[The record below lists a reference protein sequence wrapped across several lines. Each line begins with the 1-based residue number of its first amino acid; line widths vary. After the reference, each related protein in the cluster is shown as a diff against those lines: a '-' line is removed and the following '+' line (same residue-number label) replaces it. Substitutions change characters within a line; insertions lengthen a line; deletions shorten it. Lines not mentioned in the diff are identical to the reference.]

1 MIFSPCIYFILLYVK
16 PQVEDNMQINP
27 YHEDKELT
35 ASDWKQSAFELYL
48 SRHSHADICKQC
60 DNLSPHTLKEW
71 INKGEWR
78 KQRDE
83 LEEQNKQN
91 FVAKYRSLILSNRVD
106 VTNRHLNISK
116 ALEKRIA
123 DKLEDNNANYDD
135 EELLNYARALKSAS
149 DVSARAV
156 GLSDKVDPIAEGP
169 GIAANGMIINIG
181 MQASPVKPVVN
192 GEIIEE

>member
-1 MIFSPCIYFILLYVK
+1 M
-16 PQVEDNMQINP
+16 EINLH
-27 YHEDKELT
+27 HEDKEL
-35 ASDWKQSAFELYL
+35 SPKDWKQTAFQLYL
-48 SRHSHADICKQC
+48 TRQSHADICKQC

-83 LEEQNKQN
+83 LEEQAKQN
-91 FVAKYRSLILSNRVD
+91 FVAKYKSLILANRVD

-116 ALEKRIA
+116 ALEQRIA
-123 DKLEDNNANYDD
+123 DKLEDNKANYDD

-156 GLSDKVDPIAEGP
+156 GLSDKIDPLAEG
-169 GIAANGMIINIG
+169 GQIHGSGMIINIG
-181 MQASPVKPVVN
+181 MQASPVKTVKPVTDV
-192 GEIIEE
+192 EILED